1 MSDLQYTRRSEGK
14 KGAINGKEEVRY
26 SNINTQSESHLADR
40 AERSSLNTC
49 IYYVRCPLGWDDPS
63 FGNDINLD

>member
-40 AERSSLNTC
+40 AERSSLNTY
-49 IYYVRCPLGWDDPS
+49 IHILR
-63 FGNDINLD
+63 